1 VDVSDLNYSKK
12 RKVITSV
19 SYTTWKGER
28 KYFDRVTEQL
38 YKTLEQ
44 KLPGYDVYIT
54 SANRNED
61 VFIVRTIT
69 DRSLGSFYL
78 LDSNSGEL
86 TKLADRNPWLKENEL
101 AEMRPVS

>member
-1 VDVSDLNYSKK
+1 MVRSAC
-12 RKVITSV
+12 
-19 SYTTWKGER
+19 

-69 DRSLGSFYL
+69 DRSLGSF
-78 LDSNSGEL
+78 SKCAKV
-86 TKLADRNPWLKENEL
+86 TT
-101 AEMRPVS
+101 